1 MAFLKK
7 SVGGPNAHL
16 ASIENQDESDL
27 IHLIM
32 VGSENIPGPSTN
44 YWIGLVKYE
53 DSMCLIL
60 NYEV

>member
-1 MAFLKK
+1 M
-7 SVGGPNAHL
+7 GGPNAHL

-60 NYEV
+60 NYDV